1 MQSHVDTLTRLQRMK
16 EISLSHQRGS
26 RYSTASDETT
36 VLYCSKCDSAARV
49 QTSFCLSLQFITVER
64 ALVCHLYGVKSFRF
78 CINLQKY
85 TTVFGKLIK

>member
-36 VLYCSKCDSAARV
+36 VLYCSTGVRV